1 MGRRVC
7 PACGGP
13 LDLVHRKAFDRLVN
27 VFNKVHRYQCRS
39 TACAWEGVL
48 QTTHRRTAK
57 SNRRMKPWIWLAVVA
72 ISIAAALALVAYLD
86 SRPAAEAG
94 VEGPP

>member
-1 MGRRVC
+1 M
-7 PACGGP
+7 
-13 LDLVHRKAFDRLVN
+13 DLVHRRALDRFVN
-27 VFNKVHRYQCRS
+27 VFRKIHRYQCRS

-48 QTTHRRTAK
+48 QTAHRRTAK
-57 SNRRMKPWIWLAVVA
+57 SNRRMKPWMWLAVVA

-94 VEGPP
+94 VEGAP